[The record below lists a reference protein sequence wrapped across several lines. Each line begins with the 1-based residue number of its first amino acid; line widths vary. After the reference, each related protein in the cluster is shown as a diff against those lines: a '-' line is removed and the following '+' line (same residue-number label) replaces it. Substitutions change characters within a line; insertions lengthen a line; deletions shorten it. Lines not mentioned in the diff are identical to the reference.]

1 MYILCWL
8 RAEPP
13 QPPSTSGERA
23 PPAVLMK
30 LEFGST
36 SNSAFSLSS
45 LHVLFF
51 VCILQAAVGFLLAVT
66 GQLQIHEESTKTAL
80 YYCIGSKHPPLNC
93 KKNIETMIT
102 LDFFFFFTKRR
113 KGRKEERKDRK
124 KEGKEGRKE
133 ERERTVPVQ
142 EFCNPGNFPP
152 SSTLSLL

>member
-1 MYILCWL
+1 MYILCWQ

-23 PPAVLMK
+23 PPAVLTK

-93 KKNIETMIT
+93 KKKKNRNNDH
-102 LDFFFFFTKRR
+102 LRLFFFTKRR
-113 KGRKEERKDRK
+113 KGRKEGRKDRK

-152 SSTLSLL
+152 SSKLSLL

>member
-102 LDFFFFFTKRR
+102 LDFFFFFLLR
-113 KGRKEERKDRK
+113 
-124 KEGKEGRKE
+124 EGKEGRKKE
-133 ERERTVPVQ
+133 KTERKKGRKEGKKKEKEQCLFRNSV
-142 EFCNPGNFPP
+142 
-152 SSTLSLL
+152 TLGTSLHPQH